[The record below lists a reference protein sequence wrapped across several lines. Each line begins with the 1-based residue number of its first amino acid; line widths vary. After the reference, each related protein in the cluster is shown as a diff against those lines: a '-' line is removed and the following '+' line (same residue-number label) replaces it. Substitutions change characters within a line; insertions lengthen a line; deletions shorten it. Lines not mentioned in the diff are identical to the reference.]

1 MLKICKWLN
10 EQCMS
15 CVTLYLN
22 YYLFL
27 SFNSMVYKKMEWKLC
42 FLYFHKQKQKQ
53 KRYYIIKNYQRVNT
67 LNIWCFQ
74 EEEEEEKGEEEET
87 SF

>member
-27 SFNSMVYKKMEWKLC
+27 SFNSMVYKKMEWTMC
-42 FLYFHKQKQKQ
+42 FLYFHKQKQ

-67 LNIWCFQ
+67 VNIWCFQ
-74 EEEEEEKGEEEET
+74 EEEEKGEEEEET